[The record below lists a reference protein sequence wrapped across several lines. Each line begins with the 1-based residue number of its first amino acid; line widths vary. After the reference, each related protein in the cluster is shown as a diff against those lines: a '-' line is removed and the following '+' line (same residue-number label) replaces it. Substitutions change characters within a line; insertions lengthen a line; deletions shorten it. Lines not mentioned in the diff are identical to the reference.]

1 MRNMLLASVAAA
13 GLALAIPAFAQDLPN
28 AVPATPPVAAETPAN
43 PDAGLTGEA
52 QAAIQTPE
60 GSVQAETQ
68 TQAEAQANAETPGEA
83 AEAASAMAASPAAP
97 DAAVT
102 AETDAAPTATAQA
115 PVAPTATAEAPA
127 VAIPASANAVCQPR
141 VTSVHFGARG
151 SSLSQQNRNAIEQA
165 VDAASVCDL
174 QQIQI
179 VDSANGNTST
189 RRAGAVRATLIRQG
203 VPAERITIAEETNA
217 DAEASSTGR
226 LDVRMNFAGVADAG
240 TPVAAA
246 APATPTPPDSSL
258 PATPESGT

>member
-13 GLALAIPAFAQDLPN
+13 GLALSIPAFAQDLPN
-28 AVPATPPVAAETPAN
+28 AVPATPPITAETPAD
-43 PDAGLTGEA
+43 PDAGLTGQAEA
-52 QAAIQTPE
+52 TVQTPE

-68 TQAEAQANAETPGEA
+68 TQAEAQADADTPAEA

-102 AETDAAPTATAQA
+102 AAAAAPAV
-115 PVAPTATAEAPA
+115 PSATAEAPA
-127 VAIPASANAVCQPR
+127 AVVPATANAVCQAR

-151 SSLSQQNRNAIEQA
+151 SSLTQQNRNAIEQA

-189 RRAGAVRATLIRQG
+189 RRASAVRATLIAQG
-203 VPAERITIAEETNA
+203 VPADRITIAEETNVE
-217 DAEASSTGR
+217 AEAASTGR
-226 LDVRMNFAGVADAG
+226 LDVRMSFAGVANAEA
-240 TPVAAA
+240 PVAASA
-246 APATPTPPDSSL
+246 ATPAQPSTETP
-258 PATPESGT
+258 TNPESGS